1 MIILHINSKS
11 NNAHLFNKYVEEGK
25 QIFVIFYMEGC
36 GPCNATRPEWKKIEN
51 VMANL
56 KNDNVVIVDLDQE
69 VLEEIE
75 NLQSKPVGY
84 PTIRYISNKGKMSE
98 DYNGERNIDAFVSW
112 IKSKIINS
120 KITNSKITNSKITKD
135 NKFYGKK
142 NRKTRKTRKS
152 RKSRKS
158 RKNKINY

>member
-84 PTIRYISNKGKMSE
+84 PTIRYISNKGKISE

-112 IKSKIINS
+112 IKSKFI
-120 KITNSKITNSKITKD
+120 NSKITKD

-142 NRKTRKTRKS
+142 NRKTRNSKKFRKS

-158 RKNKINY
+158 RKNKIKY